1 MELAKRDI
9 SIQHLQ
15 NLIKQKHK
23 NITDK
28 NKTLPQQSKDNVY
41 LREIMGDYNIY
52 FDNINQEKTNQ
63 YNALQ
68 LLAEYITQ
76 IILDPTSTE
85 EMLRQCKYDQSLILS
100 EMKQINK

>member
-15 NLIKQKHK
+15 NLIKQKQK
-23 NITDK
+23 NITEK
-28 NKTLPQQSKDNVY
+28 NKTLPQQIKDNVY
-41 LREIMGDYNIY
+41 LREIMGDYSIY

-76 IILDPTSTE
+76 ITLDPTSTE
-85 EMLRQCKYDQSLILS
+85 EMLRQCKYDQSLILA